1 MSYRSWP
8 TNLDGKSDERLTSND
23 VSLTKSND
31 GAVEKNGEFWR
42 REPLRGGL
50 QRELTKI
57 IGRN

>member
-8 TNLDGKSDERLTSND
+8 TNLDGESDERLTFDD

-31 GAVEKNGEFWR
+31 GTVEKNGEFWWG
-42 REPLRGGL
+42 EPLRGGL
-50 QRELTKI
+50 QRELTEI